1 MHVKIV
7 FLILKTSKQYKE
19 NHVNSKP
26 LVRKVIYII
35 TACIKSRGF
44 GLHFMQ
50 MVIIVEQGG
59 LSMVRLLYNI

>member
-1 MHVKIV
+1 MYVKIV

-26 LVRKVIYII
+26 LVRKIYII